1 MQNRIVNLKNA
12 NGMWV
17 KLYPRHNIIHFI
29 QMGSKFTLCE
39 IVVPE
44 KILPSEDDNRNCGT
58 CQRIILELAPE
69 ISSMLDMLEKE

>member
-1 MQNRIVNLKNA
+1 
-12 NGMWV
+12 
-17 KLYPRHNIIHFI
+17 
-29 QMGSKFTLCE
+29 MGSKFTLCE